1 MKLHDRWLVVRRAV
15 LTALNTK
22 LEVLTIKYMNKD
34 GEILTRYIH
43 SGHDLACQMHLE
55 EMCNAFTK
63 HAKSAES
70 LENTIKYFA
79 LEVQN
84 RWNKNHPNNLVKI
97 VDKADPSVDNKV
109 EEETCL

>member
-15 LTALNTK
+15 LTALNPK
-22 LEVLTIKYMNKD
+22 LEVPTIKYMNKD

-43 SGHDLACQMHLE
+43 SDHDLARQMHLE
-55 EMCNAFTK
+55 EMCRSFTN
-63 HAKSAES
+63 HAKNADS
-70 LENTIKYFA
+70 LRNMVVNFA

-84 RWNKNHPNNLVKI
+84 RWNKNHPNVLAKI

-109 EEETCL
+109 EKETCL

>member
-15 LTALNTK
+15 LTALNPK

-43 SGHDLACQMHLE
+43 SDHDLARQMHLE

-63 HAKSAES
+63 HAKSADS
-70 LENTIKYFA
+70 LRNTVMNFA
-79 LEVQN
+79 LEVQD
-84 RWNKNHPNNLVKI
+84 RWNAEHPDDLLELIKQVKN
-97 VDKADPSVDNKV
+97 NKENA